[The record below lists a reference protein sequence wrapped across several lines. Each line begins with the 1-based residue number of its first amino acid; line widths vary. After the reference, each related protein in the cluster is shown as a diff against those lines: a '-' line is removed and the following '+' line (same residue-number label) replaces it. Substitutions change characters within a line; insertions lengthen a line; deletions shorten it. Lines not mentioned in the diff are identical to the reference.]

1 MANIEITSVALAREQ
16 AAGSHETV
24 PSTFERVVETIC
36 RSLQFIAEGL
46 LLAMLLMI
54 SYDVGMRY
62 IFNEPTIWANEVS
75 TYALVAVTFI
85 GLAPTHLVNG
95 HIRVDLLLNSLSAA
109 RREQF
114 ILLTSWLGLFFVM
127 VAVWQC
133 VAMIYDNYDA
143 QIRTF
148 SLLTQLIYVPQI
160 PIALGLAAFA
170 LAMLAEIR
178 RKMSPKPG
186 ADKVVMIVLLVL
198 PIGLLSMGKHL
209 VNLDWLPVDLGTA
222 LILIG
227 LAVMIYVWSGFR
239 ALLMVAGVFIVSAT
253 LFYLVRGANT
263 LPTVLA
269 LASIAAILLAMGMR
283 ISLALGTVGLL
294 GIYFLLPTHPIIT
307 IANRSWESLDSFTLT
322 ALPMFVL
329 MGAVLLK
336 SGLTDLM
343 FDALTKW
350 TGGMRGGIAY
360 AGVGACSIFA
370 AVSGSSVATAATIG
384 MAACP
389 EMIQR
394 GYSPRLAY
402 GAIAAGGTL
411 GILIPPSIVMII
423 YGSMVGVPIATL
435 FIAGILPGLLLT
447 SLFMLVIFFWT
458 RLNPDVAPMLG
469 DVATRKE
476 KLLSLWQIF
485 PIIALIGAVIGV
497 LYAGI
502 ATPTEAAAVGTLGA
516 FILCLLRG
524 KLNYSSLREMLG
536 ETVKVTSFL
545 LMIVVAASVLSFTFD
560 YLRLPALLVEA
571 VQAAGLSPAMVIVA
585 IAVPYIVL
593 GMFVDPISMMVMTL
607 PVLFPLVVAM
617 EFDPVWFGII
627 LVLLVEIGLICP
639 PVGMNLS
646 VLRSVTGYEGL
657 KEIVFGVLPFMLTM
671 ALFIVI
677 LYLIPNIALWLPNQM
692 QAG

>member
-1 MANIEITSVALAREQ
+1 MKSSEKTSTTLADGQTVGASDNAPSKFVQSVETLAR
-16 AAGSHETV
+16 G
-24 PSTFERVVETIC
+24 
-36 RSLQFIAEGL
+36 LQFIAEGL

-75 TYALVAVTFI
+75 TYTLVAVTFI
-85 GLAPTHLVNG
+85 GLAPTHLING
-95 HIRVDLLLNSLSAA
+95 HIRVDLLLNWLSPE
-109 RREQF
+109 RRELF
-114 ILLTSWLGLFFVM
+114 KLITSWLGLLFVM
-127 VAVWQC
+127 VVTWQC
-133 VAMIYDNYDA
+133 VLMIYDNYDA
-143 QIRTF
+143 QTRTF

-160 PIALGLAAFA
+160 PIAVGFAAFV

-178 RKMSPKPG
+178 SHISAKPWQ
-186 ADKVVMIVLLVL
+186 DIVVLAVMVTVPVGLFFMGHR
-198 PIGLLSMGKHL
+198 PIKIAG
-209 VNLDWLPVDLGTA
+209 LPVDLGSS
-222 LILIG
+222 LILAG
-227 LAVMIYVWSGFR
+227 LAVMIYAWSGLR
-239 ALLMVAGVFIVSAT
+239 ALLMVAGIFIVSGG
-253 LFYLVRGANT
+253 LFYLVRGAST

-269 LASIAAILLAMGMR
+269 LAAVAAILLAMGMR
-283 ISLALGTVGLL
+283 IALALGTVGLL
-294 GIYFLLPTHPIIT
+294 GIYFLLPTDPIIT
-307 IANRSWESLDSFTLT
+307 LANRSWESLDSFTLT

-350 TGGMRGGIAY
+350 TAGMRGGIAY
-360 AGVGACSIFA
+360 AGIGACSIFA

-447 SLFMLVIFFWT
+447 TLFMLVIFIWT
-458 RLNPDVAPMLG
+458 RINPDVAPLSG
-469 DVATRKE
+469 EVATLQE
-476 KLLSLWQIF
+476 KLHSLWQIF

-516 FILCLLRG
+516 FMLCIQRG
-524 KLNYSSLREMLG
+524 KLNFKSLREMLG

-545 LMIVVAASVLSFTFD
+545 LMIVVAASILSFTFD
-560 YLRLPALLVEA
+560 YLRLPALLVES
-571 VQAAGLSPAMVIVA
+571 VQAAGLSPALVIMA

-607 PVLFPLVVAM
+607 PVLFPLVLAM
-617 EFDPVWFGII
+617 GFDPVWFGII

-646 VLRSVTGYEGL
+646 VLRSVTGFEGL
-657 KEIVFGVLPFMLTM
+657 KEIVYGVLPFMLTM
-671 ALFIVI
+671 ALFIVL
-677 LYLIPNIALWLPNQM
+677 LYIFPEIALWLPNQM
-692 QAG
+692 RAS